1 MKRLFGK
8 KGFTLIEIV
17 IVLVLISILAAVAYP
32 KYLDLR
38 DDAHKSA
45 DLATISALRA
55 GVHIY
60 FAKNKEFPD
69 TQDELLGCVEEG
81 ALPSGWSIK
90 AESDPEVGGDQN
102 GDDDTDDF
110 VIKCNGL
117 PSHPDDK
124 QSWIYDDDTGSI
136 KVLTAHTH

>member
-1 MKRLFGK
+1 MKRLFGN

-17 IVLVLISILAAVAYP
+17 IVIVLLSILAAVAYP

-45 DLATISALRA
+45 DLATIGALRA

-69 TQDELLGCVEEG
+69 TQAELLSCLEDG
-81 ALPSGWSIK
+81 ALPSGWSITWDEK
-90 AESDPEVGGDQN
+90 GTPETS
-102 GDDDTDDF
+102 DDTAT
-110 VIKCNGL
+110 ITCNGL
-117 PSHPDDK
+117 PSNGVT
-124 QSWIYDDDTGSI
+124 QSWTYTVSDGSI
-136 KVLTAHTH
+136 TEVAGGHGF

>member
-17 IVLVLISILAAVAYP
+17 IVIVLLSILAAVAYP

-60 FAKNKEFPD
+60 FAKYHKFPD
-69 TQDELLGCVEEG
+69 TEKRLLGCLEDG
-81 ALPSGWSIK
+81 KLPKGWTIK
-90 AESDPEVGGDQN
+90 WN
-102 GDDDTDDF
+102 DDTKTAK
-110 VIKCNGL
+110 ITCNGL
-117 PSHPDDK
+117 PSTGETH
-124 QSWIYDDDTGSI
+124 SWIYTAADGSI
-136 KVLTAHTH
+136 MDAGGHGFETETPPSETETP